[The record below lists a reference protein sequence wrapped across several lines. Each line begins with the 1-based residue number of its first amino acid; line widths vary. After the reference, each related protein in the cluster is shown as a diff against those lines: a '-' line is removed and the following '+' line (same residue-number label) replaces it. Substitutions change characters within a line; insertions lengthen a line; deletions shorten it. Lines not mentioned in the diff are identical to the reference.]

1 MRPVS
6 LAVIAALGSG
16 LVGEVAAQNRPD
28 SPRAEVATSV
38 EPEALQALQRM
49 SAYLGTLPNF
59 TVAID
64 ADIDVVTEDG
74 ERVRLDEQVIYKVR
88 RPTGMVVQTT
98 SPRRE
103 RHVIYDGKQLTVYA
117 PRRGYYATVDAPP
130 TIRETLGAI
139 ADQYGI
145 NLPLVD
151 LLRWSE
157 PDSYRPSMLKAGYH
171 VGPAIVD
178 GVETDQ
184 YAFREGDLDWQI
196 WIQKGDKP
204 TPRKVVIVDNID
216 EARPAYAG
224 RLTWNVA
231 PQFTAQDFAFKP
243 GKDAKAIVLVTY
255 EP

>member
-6 LAVIAALGSG
+6 LALIACLGAG
-16 LVGEVAAQNRPD
+16 LAGDLAAQTRPE
-28 SPRAEVATSV
+28 SPRAEVAPAV

-49 SAYLGTLPNF
+49 SAYLGTLSNF
-59 TVAID
+59 TVKID
-64 ADIDVVTEDG
+64 ADIDVVTDDG
-74 ERVRLDEQVIYKVR
+74 ERVQLDEQVVYKVR
-88 RPTGMVVQTT
+88 RPTGMVVETT

-117 PRRGYYATVDAPP
+117 PRQGFYATVGAPP
-130 TIRETLGAI
+130 TIRETLDAV

-145 NLPLVD
+145 TLPLVD

-171 VGPAIVD
+171 VGPAMVD
-178 GVETDQ
+178 GVETDH

-196 WIQKGDKP
+196 WIEKGDKP
-204 TPRKVVIVDNID
+204 VPRKVVIVDNID
-216 EARPAYAG
+216 DARPAYSG
-224 RLTWNVA
+224 RLTWNPA

-243 GKDAKAIVLVTY
+243 GKDAKAIVLVAF

>member
-6 LAVIAALGSG
+6 LALIACLGAG
-16 LVGEVAAQNRPD
+16 LAGDLAAQTRPD
-28 SPRAEVATSV
+28 STRAEVAPAV

-49 SAYLGTLPNF
+49 SAYLGTFSNF
-59 TVAID
+59 TVEID
-64 ADIDVVTEDG
+64 ADIDVVMDDG
-74 ERVRLDEQVIYKVR
+74 ERVQLDEQVVYKVR
-88 RPTGMVVQTT
+88 RPTGMVVQTS

-117 PRRGYYATVDAPP
+117 PRQGYYATVDAPP
-130 TIRETLGAI
+130 TIRETLDAV

-145 NLPLVD
+145 TLPLVD

-171 VGPAIVD
+171 VGPAIVE
-178 GVETDQ
+178 GVETDH

-196 WIQKGDKP
+196 WIEKGDKP
-204 TPRKVVIVDNID
+204 VPRKVVIVDNID
-216 EARPAYAG
+216 EARPAYVG
-224 RLTWNVA
+224 RLTWNAA

-243 GKDAKAIVLVTY
+243 GKDAKAIVLVTF